1 MTTKSCYITSI
12 AIGLGSGMVVTATLA
27 QVDQWVMGTALLA
40 GLGTTGLVGGICLGS
55 LLGTVAIGR
64 WVIATLRGANVGR

>member
-1 MTTKSCYITSI
+1 MNTRSCYITSS
-12 AIGLGSGMVVTATLA
+12 AIGLGSGMIVTAILA
-27 QVDQWVMGTALLA
+27 QVDQWEPVNAFFA
-40 GLGTTGLVGGICLGS
+40 GLGTAGLVGGICLGS